1 MRKLQHELKRMQE
14 LNKATDEEVSAN
26 YGDSTHVSLQ
36 AEATVPESHSKA
48 GLSEHAGGQC
58 PPLKTRVGVWSWTR

>member
-1 MRKLQHELKRMQE
+1 MRKLQQELKRMQE

-36 AEATVPESHSKA
+36 AEAAVPESRSKA
-48 GLSEHAGGQC
+48 GSSEHAGD
-58 PPLKTRVGVWSWTR
+58 